1 MLTLVLGGVAS
12 GKSEYT
18 ESLVLKTALPRYY
31 LAIMQVWDNVLLED
45 LSNLAAND
53 IYDPNGAGAH
63 VTSAI
68 LHGLD
73 KLATQRESLVA
84 VSNEV
89 FSDGADYADDTNL
102 YLLTLAQ
109 VNNAL
114 AARANAVVRVVCAAS
129 PSITGVFRRRKT
141 VPRRQRAE
149 IKAKNIFSHFGAM
162 VWILLLKFCII
173 SVNNRKI

>member
-12 GKSEYT
+12 GKSEYA
-18 ESLVLKTALPRYY
+18 ELLVLKTALPRYY
-31 LAIMQVWDNVLLED
+31 LAIMQIWGNVLLED

-53 IYDPNGAGAH
+53 IYDPNGAGAQ

-89 FSDGADYADDTNL
+89 FSGGADYAGPVSSHAGAGEQRTC
-102 YLLTLAQ
+102 
-109 VNNAL
+109 
-114 AARANAVVRVVCAAS
+114 RASQCCGSGGVRGIPVYYKGE
-129 PSITGVFRRRKT
+129 P
-141 VPRRQRAE
+141 
-149 IKAKNIFSHFGAM
+149 
-162 VWILLLKFCII
+162 L
-173 SVNNRKI
+173 

>member
-1 MLTLVLGGVAS
+1 MLTLVMGGVAS

-31 LAIMQVWDNVLLED
+31 LAIMQVWGNVLLED

-53 IYDPNGAGAH
+53 IYDPNGAGAQ

-89 FSDGADYADDTNL
+89 FSGGADYAGPVSSHTGAGEQR
-102 YLLTLAQ
+102 TC
-109 VNNAL
+109 
-114 AARANAVVRVVCAAS
+114 RASQCCGAGGVRGIPVYYKGE
-129 PSITGVFRRRKT
+129 P
-141 VPRRQRAE
+141 
-149 IKAKNIFSHFGAM
+149 
-162 VWILLLKFCII
+162 L
-173 SVNNRKI
+173 